1 MISASA
7 VRASVA
13 ATAVTAA
20 LALAPAAVRSDAGP
34 QHPGTAQSVAGRGQ
48 ASYLAAA
55 GGYRD
60 LPAPLPHAAARP
72 SAAPGGAEIGSV
84 GSLNWSGYAVSK
96 RRVTFQSVK
105 ATFFVPYLNCVKSPG
120 RTMSSA
126 WAGLDGF
133 AGRSRSVEQAGI
145 AADCSATGKASY
157 AAWFEM
163 FPLPQ
168 SIVPI
173 GIHGGDSITVQIAY
187 KPSDRLFNLKLTDN
201 TRGDRFARY
210 RKCPRVK
217 VAGNRLRCLRS
228 SAEVI
233 AEAPAALS
241 HGHLVIEH
249 LSDYGAI
256 SFAAIQIVDGKG
268 KPGGVLSSRWS
279 ATKITQVRSPSGP
292 LVARPTP
299 IQLNMFDSYWLR
311 ER

>member
-7 VRASVA
+7 VCAVVA
-13 ATAVTAA
+13 ATAATGAF
-20 LALAPAAVRSDAGP
+20 ALAPVAVGSAVDSERALQSSAGV
-34 QHPGTAQSVAGRGQ
+34 TALG
-48 ASYLAAA
+48 
-55 GGYRD
+55 GGYPD
-60 LPAPLPHAAARP
+60 LPASLPRPAAMP
-72 SAAPGGAEIGSV
+72 SAAPGGAEIGSA

-96 RRVTFQSVK
+96 RKVTFQSVK

-120 RTMSSA
+120 QSMSSE

-133 AGRSRSVEQAGI
+133 VGRSRSVEQAGI

-173 GIHGGDSITVQIAY
+173 RIHGGDSVTVQVAY
-187 KPSDRLFNLKLTDN
+187 KASDKVFSLKLTDN

-210 RKCPRVK
+210 RKCPVVRVGGK
-217 VAGNRLRCLRS
+217 RLRCLRG

-233 AEAPAALS
+233 AEAPATVR
-241 HGHLVIEH
+241 HGHLVIDH

-256 SFAAIQIVDGKG
+256 SFAAIQIADDKG
-268 KPGGVLSSRWS
+268 KRGGIVSPRWN
-279 ATKITQVRSPSGP
+279 ATKITQVRSPTGP
-292 LVARPTP
+292 LLARPTP

-311 ER
+311 ED

>member
-1 MISASA
+1 MP
-7 VRASVA
+7 R
-13 ATAVTAA
+13 
-20 LALAPAAVRSDAGP
+20 
-34 QHPGTAQSVAGRGQ
+34 
-48 ASYLAAA
+48 
-55 GGYRD
+55 
-60 LPAPLPHAAARP
+60 
-72 SAAPGGAEIGSV
+72 PGGSEIGSV

-96 RRVTFQSVK
+96 PKVTFRSVQ

-133 AGRSRSVEQAGI
+133 AGRSHSVEQAGI

-173 GIHGGDSITVQIAY
+173 SIGGGDSVTVQVAY
-187 KPSDRLFNLKLTDN
+187 KPTDKVFSLKLIDN

-210 RKCPRVK
+210 RKCPHRK
-217 VAGNRLRCLRS
+217 RLRCARG

-233 AEAPAALS
+233 AEAPATVS
-241 HGHLVIEH
+241 HGHVVIDH

-256 SFAAIQIVDGKG
+256 SFAAIQIVDSTGMH
-268 KPGGVLSSRWS
+268 GGLLSSRWD
-279 ATKITQVRSPSGP
+279 ATKIIQERSPSGP

-299 IQLNMFDSYWLR
+299 IQLDMFDSYWLR
-311 ER
+311 EN